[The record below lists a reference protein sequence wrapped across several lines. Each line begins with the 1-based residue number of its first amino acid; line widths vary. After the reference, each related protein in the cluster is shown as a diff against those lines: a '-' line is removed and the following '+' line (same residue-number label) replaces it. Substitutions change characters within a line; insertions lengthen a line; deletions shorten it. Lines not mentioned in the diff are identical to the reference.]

1 MGLQASGFAGLENAS
16 TTTTQTASVVGGT
29 VLILTIHTSIHL
41 SVYLSIYRSFRLPA
55 CLLHSVANANVAVV
69 KCRLQLR
76 MLQVRPLRG
85 FRASG
90 LGLGVVVVVV
100 VVEGLAGGG
109 GGRWLLKLTNPQTRN
124 PGTRPKNPG
133 KLATTAKSKS
143 RNPRAPTT
151 LG

>member
-69 KCRLQLR
+69 KCRLQFR

-85 FRASG
+85 FGLRVRSSSCSSSG
-90 LGLGVVVVVV
+90 RGF
-100 VVEGLAGGG
+100 GGG
-109 GGRWLLKLTNPQTRN
+109 GGGSLASETYKSPNPK
-124 PGTRPKNPG
+124 PWHKNPG